1 MLFRILILNRPHA
14 ADWSSTGPP
23 MAGLPSHGSSIQ
35 RASGKAQRPSGKA
48 QRQVSN
54 SRRLH
59 HQDLGT
65 EEKREA
71 AKQHMASKIIH
82 PTSTI
87 ILIAIL

>member
-1 MLFRILILNRPHA
+1 
-14 ADWSSTGPP
+14 
-23 MAGLPSHGSSIQ
+23 
-35 RASGKAQRPSGKA
+35 
-48 QRQVSN
+48 VSN

-87 ILIAIL
+87 ILIAIW

>member
-1 MLFRILILNRPHA
+1 
-14 ADWSSTGPP
+14 
-23 MAGLPSHGSSIQ
+23 MAGLPSHGSAI
-35 RASGKAQRPSGKA
+35 QRPSGKA

-71 AKQHMASKIIH
+71 AKHHMTIKIIH
-82 PTSTI
+82 PTSRI
-87 ILIAIL
+87 ILIKAEDCFERRLGETQTNPSNL

>member
-23 MAGLPSHGSSIQ
+23 MAGLPSHGSAI
-35 RASGKAQRPSGKA
+35 QRPSGKA

-71 AKQHMASKIIH
+71 AKHHMTIKIIH
-82 PTSTI
+82 PTSRI
-87 ILIAIL
+87 ILIAIW

>member
-1 MLFRILILNRPHA
+1 
-14 ADWSSTGPP
+14 
-23 MAGLPSHGSSIQ
+23 MAGLPSHGSAIQ
-35 RASGKAQRPSGKA
+35 RASGKAQAAGEQLSPT
-48 QRQVSN
+48 
-54 SRRLH
+54 L

-87 ILIAIL
+87 ILIAIW

>member
-1 MLFRILILNRPHA
+1 MA
-14 ADWSSTGPP
+14 ARSSGPQ
-23 MAGLPSHGSSIQ
+23 A
-35 RASGKAQRPSGKA
+35 RPSGPQARPK
-48 QRQVSN
+48 QQVSN

-87 ILIAIL
+87 ILIAIW

>member
-1 MLFRILILNRPHA
+1 MA
-14 ADWSSTGPP
+14 ARSSGPQ
-23 MAGLPSHGSSIQ
+23 A
-35 RASGKAQRPSGKA
+35 RPSGPQARPK
-48 QRQVSN
+48 QQVSN

-71 AKQHMASKIIH
+71 AKQHMAFKIIH

>member
-1 MLFRILILNRPHA
+1 
-14 ADWSSTGPP
+14 
-23 MAGLPSHGSSIQ
+23 MAGLPSHGSAIQ
-35 RASGKAQRPSGKA
+35 RPSGKAQRPSGKA
-48 QRQVSN
+48 QRASGKAKQQVSN

-71 AKQHMASKIIH
+71 AKQHMAIKIIH

>member
-1 MLFRILILNRPHA
+1 MAARSSGPQARPK
-14 ADWSSTGPP
+14 
-23 MAGLPSHGSSIQ
+23 Q
-35 RASGKAQRPSGKA
+35 
-48 QRQVSN
+48 QVSN

-71 AKQHMASKIIH
+71 AKQHMAIKIIH

-87 ILIAIL
+87 ILIAIW